1 MPRYTIQE
9 LASVTGISVR
19 SLRNY
24 LHAFPEHLHPERGSC
39 NSLLFG
45 DTDAEAFLRI
55 RTLLR
60 EGHTRDDVRRL
71 LGQGAKEA
79 TMVIRR
85 ADAPAETAGPPAV
98 SAPADALSALVSRL
112 DTQNDLL
119 GRLVTENTL
128 LRERLEVLEVRLR
141 LREDPTTR
149 LALPAA
155 APRLVPA
162 RSGALRIPVPW
173 FLLRVKDG
181 AVALSRAVW
190 SAVFAPGPQVPEAPR
205 A

>member
-45 DTDAEAFLRI
+45 DADAEAFLRI

-60 EGHTRDDVRRL
+60 EGRTRDQVREL
-71 LGQGAKEA
+71 LGQGKDEA
-79 TMVIRR
+79 AMVIRR
-85 ADAPAETAGPPAV
+85 AEAPAEPAGPPALA
-98 SAPADALSALVSRL
+98 APAEALGALVTRL
-112 DTQNDLL
+112 DLQNELL
-119 GRLVTENTL
+119 GRLVSENTA

-141 LREDPTTR
+141 LREGPT
-149 LALPAA
+149 ALPALPGPP
-155 APRLVPA
+155 PRQIPV
-162 RSGALRIPVPW
+162 RSGAIQIPVPW
-173 FLLRVKDG
+173 FLLRMKDG
-181 AVALSRAVW
+181 AVALGRAVW
-190 SAVFAPGPQVPEAPR
+190 SAVFDPAQMSRAPGP
-205 A
+205 